1 MSALGDAM
9 ESKERVINLLIAVAQ
24 QVEESDR
31 IAAEAR
37 KAKIRAEFD
46 ALQILT
52 VAGIVQPEGAILVD
66 AQSSP
71 TVRRSFMA
79 KNRWVRL
86 QGGRVTVSYN
96 GPVVKKNG
104 EPSLVGGNGT
114 RVDVVFVVEGDH
126 E

>member
-1 MSALGDAM
+1 MSARGQA
-9 ESKERVINLLIAVAQ
+9 INLLIAVAQ
-24 QVEESDR
+24 QMEESDR

-37 KAKIRAEFD
+37 MAKIRAEFD

-52 VAGIVQPEGAILVD
+52 AAGIIQPEGAILVD

-86 QGGRVTVSYN
+86 QGDQVTVSYN

-114 RVDVVFVVEGDH
+114 RVDVVFVVEGEGEGDH